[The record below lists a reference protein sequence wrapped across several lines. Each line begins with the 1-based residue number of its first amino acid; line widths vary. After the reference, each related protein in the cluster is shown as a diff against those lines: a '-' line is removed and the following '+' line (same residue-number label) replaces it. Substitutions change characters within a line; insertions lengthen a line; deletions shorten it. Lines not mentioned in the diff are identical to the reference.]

1 MDREVTVLFLLYSF
15 VNSMDFVYQNEPGY
29 FEHNCSKVTKVFNVK
44 DLLLLAWSVVAQL
57 RTLLGSILPT
67 ESE

>member
-1 MDREVTVLFLLYSF
+1 MLFLLYSF
-15 VNSMDFVYQNEPGY
+15 VNSMDLVYQNEPGY
-29 FEHNCSKVTKVFNVK
+29 FDHNCSKITKVFNVK
-44 DLLLLAWSVVAQL
+44 DLLLLAVSVVAQL